1 MWSVTEEAGTSL
13 DPFWRSLAMVV
24 RPGLLLMLLLALWL
38 FFEDSTDVHFMDSAP

>member
-13 DPFWRSLAMVV
+13 DPFWRLLV
-24 RPGLLLMLLLALWL
+24 RPGLLLLLLFALWL